1 MHNVSFYR
9 FFFLSP
15 IFFFVFCFLSCY
27 KSGGPVVS
35 GRYEGT
41 GEGLI
46 GPIKVSVQIER
57 SKIKAIDVLEYS
69 DTPGYSDTV
78 FEFLPNKIIKE
89 GAVDIDAVSGATITS
104 RGFVQAVSDALKKAG
119 LTPETLRKR

>member
-1 MHNVSFYR
+1 M
-9 FFFLSP
+9 
-15 IFFFVFCFLSCY
+15 
-27 KSGGPVVS
+27 
-35 GRYEGT
+35 
-41 GEGLI
+41 
-46 GPIKVSVQIER
+46 
-57 SKIKAIDVLEYS
+57 LEYS